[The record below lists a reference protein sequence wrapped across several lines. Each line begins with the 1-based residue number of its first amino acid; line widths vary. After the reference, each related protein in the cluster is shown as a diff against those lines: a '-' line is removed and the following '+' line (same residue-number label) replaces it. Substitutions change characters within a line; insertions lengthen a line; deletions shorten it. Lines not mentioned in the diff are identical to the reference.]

1 MTLLLGTRPMDESAP
16 HPDHHSDHHPGHH
29 PGHHPDQSLR
39 WLAFVAGSGSLFVTG
54 GALLDSPPIFLVGAL
69 GLAVAAVWSM
79 VVSPSWTIIGFV
91 AIRPM
96 FDLGPTYGNGP
107 NVNSAAGVLL
117 LAAIGRWAW
126 LHRTV
131 LMRPHASL
139 LAAAGFGAAAILS
152 AIGSRDAVSSIQEA
166 FRIVCAIALFAI
178 GDQICRRD
186 AAFLTRI
193 VIAFVISA
201 ALATLPALAQIFGL
215 IAIPGMEGLDLTNE
229 TLRPPGPY
237 PAPTVLAA
245 HLVISTALLLL
256 LVPSLWRRSGWKSAA
271 PYAALVGLVSLWV
284 LLENKSRSPVGALLM
299 VAGTFAVIR
308 WRWAGAIAMSMV
320 TLAAVATIGTSTV
333 RLDEFGT
340 GVNTGASADTFEWRT
355 DYWRDNLPRF
365 EDNPVT
371 GIGLGR
377 VQQLHIFH
385 QPPHNVYVQTLVEMG
400 TIGAIALIGF
410 VVFLSR
416 DLWIALRRTRGGP
429 MFEVVLLAALLCLAY
444 AFMGLFENLLTQL
457 VTTGPLALITGC
469 ALGSA
474 RRVHRSP

>member
-1 MTLLLGTRPMDESAP
+1 MTLLLATHPMGESKP
-16 HPDHHSDHHPGHH
+16 QPDDHPDS
-29 PGHHPDQSLR
+29 SLR

-54 GALLDSPPIFLVGAL
+54 WALLDSPPIFLVGAL
-69 GLAVAAVWSM
+69 SLAVAAVWSM
-79 VVSPSWTIIGFV
+79 VVSPTWMIIGFV

-131 LMRPHASL
+131 LMRPHASV

-152 AIGSRDAVSSIQEA
+152 AVGSRDAVSSVQEA

-186 AAFLTRI
+186 PAFLTRI

-201 ALATLPALAQIFGL
+201 ALAMLPALAQIFGFL
-215 IAIPGMEGLDLTNE
+215 AIPGMEGLDLTNE

-245 HLVISTALLLL
+245 HLVISSALLLL
-256 LVPSLWRRSGWKSAA
+256 LVPSLWRHSGWRSVA
-271 PYAALVGLVSLWV
+271 PYALVGLVSLWV

-400 TIGAIALIGF
+400 TVGAIALTGF
-410 VVFLSR
+410 IVFLSR

-474 RRVHRSP
+474 RRVHRSR